1 MTDSEKN
8 RNAAEG
14 PRAFPKVQ
22 EKGFWR
28 SRAELWGNLAALILG
43 TLAGWGIVSV
53 VITCLGA
60 KGGNPFLVIAVGVG
74 VASFFGALLRVLAH
88 TKIFAG
94 ASTYVD
100 MAGKALAM
108 VTALQLIFQ
117 TWGRLQ
123 ESITI

>member
-1 MTDSEKN
+1 MADATTKRD
-8 RNAAEG
+8 AAEC
-14 PRAFPKVQ
+14 PEAPPEAEK
-22 EKGFWR
+22 KGFWR
-28 SRAELWGNLAALILG
+28 SRAELWGNLTALILG
-43 TLAGWGIVSV
+43 TLAGWGIVTL
-53 VITCLGA
+53 VIVCLGA

-108 VTALQLIFQ
+108 MTALQLIFQ

-123 ESITI
+123 ESIPV